1 MKLLYATS
9 AVYPSTLA
17 NRLQTLAMAKEFHEL
32 LGERFVL
39 GVRSFPNPPPPF
51 SIVEVKGRRS
61 LSIAFHYL
69 KLIRREHITHIFCR
83 ESRLFF
89 FLLLGI
95 RLLRLHVTCIIELH
109 AVEDSRRFW
118 WSVRHADGIVV
129 VADGIREY
137 VRAGARRLPP
147 VLVAP
152 GAVDLARFDKLP
164 TRQEA
169 RRILSLPE
177 GDTIV
182 GYVGSFGFIAPWDYN
197 PWKGADVLLDAAKH
211 LQEYTFVF
219 AGGEPDEIAEVRRR
233 YPEPNILLLGQRRVE
248 EIPLILRAADV
259 LVLPNKSGYV
269 VSEQYTSPLKLFEY
283 MASGTPIVASDLP
296 SIRGVVSPNECFL
309 FEPNDPSSLAHAIQS
324 AIEDEQAARNRAGA
338 ARTTVLQ
345 RTWHNRAK
353 AILDFMNSGTHRAV

>member
-17 NRLQTLAMAKEFHEL
+17 NRLQTLAMAREFQEL
-32 LGERFVL
+32 LGEDFRL
-39 GVRSFPNPPPPF
+39 GVSSFPPPHHGLPVVEIAGKR
-51 SIVEVKGRRS
+51 SI
-61 LSIAFHYL
+61 LLAFRYL
-69 KLIRREHITHIFCR
+69 RFIQKEGITDVFCR

-95 RLLRLHVTCIIELH
+95 RFLHLPVRCVIELH
-109 AVEDSRRFW
+109 AVEDSHWFW

-129 VADGIREY
+129 VAGGIREY
-137 VRAGARRLPP
+137 VLSGVKKTLPI
-147 VLVAP
+147 LVAP

-169 RRILSLPE
+169 RRMLSLPE
-177 GDTIV
+177 DGIIV

-197 PWKGADVLLDAAKH
+197 PWKGADVLLNAAKH
-211 LQEYTFVF
+211 LPEYRFVF
-219 AGGEPDEIAEVRRR
+219 AGGEPDEISEVRRR

-259 LVLPNKSGYV
+259 LILPNKSGYV

-309 FEPNDPSSLAHAIQS
+309 FEPNDSSSLAHAIQS
-324 AIEDEQAARNRAGA
+324 AIEGGQAAHNRAGA
-338 ARTTVLQ
+338 ARTAVLQ

-353 AILDFMNSGTHRAV
+353 AILDFMNSGTHRVS